1 MNKLAKLDFYNKEIT
16 KIQQELFDKLD
27 NVVAGLSR
35 LSDTELLQLAQ
46 QIDFFTE
53 METLGYTA
61 LLGRVS
67 STYDDEIATIFAE
80 LSNRQLSQVSAASV
94 DVLRQLKDFEL
105 TYLSNQVKQYSDQLK
120 VAMLRGL
127 ITGQS
132 TSQILSSLNATYGV
146 GNIISSSESAFLI
159 EDAFSRFSQT
169 VTGKVYEEFP
179 ETRFQYEG
187 TIDSKTRQV
196 CRRAIAQSG
205 QGLTRAEIDK
215 LGYVNFTDRG
225 GYNCRHRWVK
235 ALVPFTKE
243 QLQARKALNEN

>member
-159 EDAFSRFSQT
+159 F
-169 VTGKVYEEFP
+169 
-179 ETRFQYEG
+179 
-187 TIDSKTRQV
+187 I
-196 CRRAIAQSG
+196 
-205 QGLTRAEIDK
+205 
-215 LGYVNFTDRG
+215 
-225 GYNCRHRWVK
+225 
-235 ALVPFTKE
+235 
-243 QLQARKALNEN
+243 